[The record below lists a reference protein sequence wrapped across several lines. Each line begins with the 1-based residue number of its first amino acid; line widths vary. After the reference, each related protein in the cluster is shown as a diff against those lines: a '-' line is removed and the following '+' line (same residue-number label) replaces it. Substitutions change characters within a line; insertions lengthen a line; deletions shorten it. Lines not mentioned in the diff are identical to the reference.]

1 MYHLVNSGSLVRV
14 LDMAH
19 HRVVISAAVPGF
31 LPSTH
36 GLRFVNRFPPQRTVF
51 VRVAGR
57 TILALGN
64 AADGLCGGMCLVVRQ
79 RFEGGLEPWPET
91 EPPDGGS
98 PQFRELVRRQIDTFE
113 FGLVPLRLYSL
124 MTPRPTRATRWS
136 WLLHRPPL
144 AEEMVRREWPRIRAD
159 IDAGRL
165 SMVGLVRVRSADP
178 RLLGRNHQVLC
189 HGYRL
194 DGDSLTLAIYDPNH
208 PLDDSVEVRLRL
220 SADRRA
226 ATVSSSTGEP
236 LVAFLRA
243 G

>member
-1 MYHLVNSGSLVRV
+1 M
-14 LDMAH
+14 
-19 HRVVISAAVPGF
+19 ISAVVPGF

-36 GLRFVNRFPPQRTVF
+36 GLRFVNRFPPQRTLF
-51 VRVAGR
+51 LRIAGR
-57 TILALGN
+57 PILALGN

-79 RFEGGLEPWPET
+79 RFEGGLEPWLET

-98 PQFRELVRRQIDTFE
+98 PHFRELVRRQIDTFE

-136 WLLHRPPL
+136 RLLHRPPL

-189 HGYRL
+189 YGYRL
-194 DGDSLTLAIYDPNH
+194 DGDSLALAIYDPNH

-220 SADRRA
+220 SEDRRSA
-226 ATVSSSTGEP
+226 AVSSSTGEP